1 VLEIPGECEQLPGL
15 SRYQVDDAEP
25 YLNNED
31 LEFFREGRA
40 RVFGQPQATCV
51 APFAR
56 LGWIEELK
64 IWVEQVPG
72 ADTVVAFSQLSG
84 SDDTCLVQFNTSK
97 EQLWY
102 KAVGQS
108 DPKEFAITAAL
119 SKWLPDFLPRM
130 LAFDSQ
136 RNAWLMESGGECG
149 LRRDPE
155 FDTWA
160 GVVRRLAAM
169 QIASVSHARGLLDV
183 GCIDA
188 RLGALRE
195 LVRPF
200 VDAMI
205 HLMRQ
210 QVKNPPAPLTP
221 SELNEVGDALNAAL
235 SELAAIGIP
244 DVIGH
249 SDFNPGNILLRG
261 NRSVF
266 IDWSAAHVGSP
277 WLTLEYL
284 IAHFRKSGSAL
295 PGHDAL
301 LRDIFREQW
310 IDDIPYDALREAQEL
325 APLVAVF
332 ASAVA
337 DDSWRN
343 PVRLALPGVSGY
355 LRSLARIMRGEVQA
369 LNARRQHA

>member
-1 VLEIPGECEQLPGL
+1 
-15 SRYQVDDAEP
+15 
-25 YLNNED
+25 
-31 LEFFREGRA
+31 
-40 RVFGQPQATCV
+40 
-51 APFAR
+51 
-56 LGWIEELK
+56 
-64 IWVEQVPG
+64 
-72 ADTVVAFSQLSG
+72 
-84 SDDTCLVQFNTSK
+84 
-97 EQLWY
+97 
-102 KAVGQS
+102 
-108 DPKEFAITAAL
+108 
-119 SKWLPDFLPRM
+119 
-130 LAFDSQ
+130 
-136 RNAWLMESGGECG
+136 
-149 LRRDPE
+149 
-155 FDTWA
+155 
-160 GVVRRLAAM
+160 
-169 QIASVSHARGLLDV
+169 
-183 GCIDA
+183 
-188 RLGALRE
+188 
-195 LVRPF
+195 
-200 VDAMI
+200 MI